1 VLDEPP
7 TKYFHPENLND
18 FEEGLP
24 AQKAGWRQYADHHN
38 VSGWIINDLSDPLQ
52 RTLSFPMLTTG
63 AHPFDNLLVVV
74 LYLKSYVG
82 MGAAE
87 LIVCG
92 VSTNVILDGLYVDH
106 KTNRVSV
113 PMMSAS
119 QLYDPQIKA
128 CLALPLQ
135 KRTVEIVYRPDIAT
149 DPDGVRQHK
158 KMKILSVEVCKSF
171 IISIVSS
178 FPVMNILVLF
188 STSLLSTFNLT
199 LLLSETAIVTSIV
212 TISMW
217 ETMCCNGQ
225 DSSYSFGCKA

>member
-1 VLDEPP
+1 
-7 TKYFHPENLND
+7 
-18 FEEGLP
+18 
-24 AQKAGWRQYADHHN
+24 
-38 VSGWIINDLSDPLQ
+38 
-52 RTLSFPMLTTG
+52 
-63 AHPFDNLLVVV
+63 
-74 LYLKSYVG
+74 

-225 DSSYSFGCKA
+225 DSSYSFVRKA